1 MEKIDGWGRG
11 GHSQYFKNDFSLSS
25 FLNLCSLSHFFPS
38 WKNARGSQISLL
50 FGLIVKKISKIKEN
64 KSQKGKKWKV
74 KKGERWTQI
83 QRDGFSLG
91 PTLQTFHKNS
101 TFEVLLYVKPY
112 SKRRK
117 SNSSKLLRGQRE
129 LETAVPNQPCPR
141 VVERE
146 SDEVNRNSDLIYS
159 CENSYYSG
167 FCLKQKSDL
176 QTYIQSTFSLNS
188 IGQGY

>member
-11 GHSQYFKNDFSLSS
+11 GHSQYFKKDFSLSS

-83 QRDGFSLG
+83 KRDGFSLG
-91 PTLQTFHKNS
+91 PNLQTFHKNS

-117 SNSSKLLRGQRE
+117 SVILPNCSEVRENWRLLSPTSLVQELLNVNLMKLI
-129 LETAVPNQPCPR
+129 ETV
-141 VVERE
+141 
-146 SDEVNRNSDLIYS
+146 I
-159 CENSYYSG
+159 
-167 FCLKQKSDL
+167 
-176 QTYIQSTFSLNS
+176 
-188 IGQGY
+188 